1 MKTEMIVKL
10 VGEMAEGVSQ
20 RTGDKWKSRALLLE
34 WTDNEGT
41 HRIWASAFNIVL
53 SQFLGICPFLGV
65 SKKVETACGMGAAV
79 AFVLTIAT
87 IVTYLIQIYV
97 LEAFGLEYL
106 QTIAFILV
114 IAALVQMVEI
124 ILKKVSPSLYQ
135 ALGVFLPLITTNC
148 CILGVAILVANGT
161 YATQGLEPN
170 LLTGVVFAISTAL
183 GFALALV
190 IFAGIREQLSLMPVP
205 KGMQGMSIAL
215 VTAGLL
221 AMAFMGFS
229 GVDNGLSKL
238 FGI

>member
-1 MKTEMIVKL
+1 MEYILIFITAIFVNN
-10 VGEMAEGVSQ
+10 V
-20 RTGDKWKSRALLLE
+20 
-34 WTDNEGT
+34 
-41 HRIWASAFNIVL
+41 IL

-65 SKKVETACGMGAAV
+65 SKKIETATGMGMAV

-87 IVTYLIQIYV
+87 IVTYLIQKFI
-97 LEAFGLEYL
+97 LDPLNIGYL

-148 CILGVAILVANGT
+148 CILGVAILVIQKNFD
-161 YATQGLEPN
+161 
-170 LLTGVVFAISTAL
+170 LLTGVIYAISTAL
-183 GFALALV
+183 GFALALI
-190 IFAGIREQLSLMPVP
+190 IFAGIREQLNMVNIP
-205 KGMQGMSIAL
+205 KGMRGMSIAL

-229 GVDNGLSKL
+229 GVDRGLQAVWGL
-238 FGI
+238 